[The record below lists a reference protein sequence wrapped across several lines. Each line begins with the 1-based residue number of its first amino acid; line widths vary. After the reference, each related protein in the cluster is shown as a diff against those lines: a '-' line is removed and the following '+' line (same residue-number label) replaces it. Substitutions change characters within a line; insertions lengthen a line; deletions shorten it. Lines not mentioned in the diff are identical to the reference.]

1 MQPFDAA
8 WRLLKMPVVDT
19 DVPGL
24 RMAYDFDDEVSE
36 ARQSHPQGIVGNS
49 PLISNT
55 QDEISDMTPNEYF
68 DLLNQFFMQEYG
80 KRLPDKD
87 ADYRWANMRMGA
99 ETPEEHI
106 GNMVQ
111 GIGEGQVMGM
121 PSLYLENDGR
131 GNFSP
136 TGQQEGGHRMEAL
149 RQMGHGDTPVPVL
162 QQKRGYN
169 KGEPMDIAMRLLK
182 AREYDVGGRM
192 VPDTQTTLTGQSV
205 ADRAADLQRQSVQTK
220 LPGLPLPYGVR
231 PGRALREIHRRE
243 RESRV
248 PKQNTGLDYHVTVPK
263 KDLENTHSMRRYAI
277 RRGDTDEIVGSLPM
291 HPTYLNRVANT
302 LSGNYKPSFSRIDSE
317 HQGQNLYAR
326 ALMGLLS
333 ARNLGVGIES
343 TERNAMS
350 EGAHRSLMDMYSR
363 AGGNLES
370 LTGYEPASESD
381 AVRYNQIFDDGY
393 GSLRTFDPGGLPV
406 RVIDLPNRRSGPDLA
421 QTDLYDF
428 GLEYPQG
435 F

>member
-1 MQPFDAA
+1 MRPFEQA

-24 RMAYDFDDEVSE
+24 RMAYDFDDEVIE

-162 QQKRGYN
+162 QQKRGYDREPDN
-169 KGEPMDIAMRLLK
+169 SIETGEPMDIAMRLLK
-182 AREYDVGGRM
+182 AREYYVGGQM
-192 VPDTQTTLTGQSV
+192 VPSTQRTLTGQSI
-205 ADRAADLQRQSVQTK
+205 ADRSADLHLEDIYDDT
-220 LPGLPLPYGVR
+220 P
-231 PGRALREIHRRE
+231 
-243 RESRV
+243 
-248 PKQNTGLDYHVTVPK
+248 PKKYTGLDYHVTVPK
-263 KDLENTHSMRRYAI
+263 SDLQQGFRRRYQV
-277 RRGDTDEIVGSLPM
+277 RRGDTNEMIGRIPM
-291 HPTYLNRVANT
+291 IPRYEKNE
-302 LSGNYKPSFSRIDSE
+302 LSGSFKPQMSEIDSE
-317 HQGQNLYAR
+317 HRGQNLYAR

-333 ARNLGVGIES
+333 AGDVGGAIDS

-393 GSLRTFDPGGLPV
+393 GSLRTSDPGGLPV
-406 RVIDLPNRRSGPDLA
+406 RVINPDNRPTGPDLA
-421 QTDLYDF
+421 QTDLEDF